1 MKMSRLVLSLPLL
14 LPLLLTGCQQDE
26 QNSDSGEAKTSVDV
40 GGPNDPWAS
49 KVKDGLIELKWED
62 LIPPDSSKTLYEK
75 VRDKSLLSPGNT
87 DPFSST
93 VMKVARKISD
103 KPPVV
108 QSLNGRRVHMAG
120 MVVPLE
126 GDGQK
131 MSEFLMVAYFG
142 ACIHVPPPP
151 SNQIVYV
158 TTGDKKVDE
167 PPLFG
172 SVWVTGTLNTEY
184 SNNDVGDAGY
194 TLHAEKVEAYE

>member
-1 MKMSRLVLSLPLL
+1 MKRFHLTFHLFLL
-14 LPLLLTGCQQDE
+14 LALLLAGCQQE
-26 QNSDSGEAKTSVDV
+26 ESPATSGTATTTARV
-40 GGPNDPWAS
+40 GGPSDPWAN
-49 KVKDGLIELKWED
+49 KLKEGVIQLTWED
-62 LIPPDSSKTLYEK
+62 LISPNSSKTLYEK
-75 VRDKSLLSPGNT
+75 VKDKSLLSPGNT

-93 VMKVARKISD
+93 VMKVAREISD

-108 QSLNGRRVHMAG
+108 QSLNGRRVHLAG

-151 SNQIVYV
+151 SNQIIYV
-158 TTGDKKVDE
+158 TTGEKKVDE

-184 SNNDVGDAGY
+184 SKNDVGDAGY
-194 TLHAEKVEAYE
+194 TLHAEKVEPYE